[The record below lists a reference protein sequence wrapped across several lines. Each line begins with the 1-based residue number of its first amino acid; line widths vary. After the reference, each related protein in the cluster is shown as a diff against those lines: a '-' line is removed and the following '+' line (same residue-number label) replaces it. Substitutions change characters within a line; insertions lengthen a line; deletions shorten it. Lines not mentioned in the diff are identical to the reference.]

1 MLNQSVQQQ
10 IIDYARR
17 MGIDPSYMLATAE
30 RESNFNPN
38 LGGTGT
44 IRGAYQMTRA
54 LRQQYGVPEGNATL
68 EQQSAGFHK
77 YTDDLRKDMAKRMGR
92 DPTDSELYMGHHFG
106 PYRASKM
113 AMGQYHPNTPVQQIF
128 SPLEL
133 RGNKHIVNAG
143 TTGRL
148 TQQTMGDM
156 DRRLSKYNGQGGQD
170 PMLAGGPPGR
180 GDGMLPDD
188 FSEYAEG
195 YDKTK
200 QASAGGAV
208 DDFSEFA
215 DKMSKPAPKATKPE
229 QPPEGLIPVRP
240 EDTEKAFGPPA
251 GLFHVE
257 PFQLG
262 AL

>member
-17 MGIDPSYMLATAE
+17 NGIDPSYMLATAE
-30 RESNFNPN
+30 RESSFNPN

-44 IRGAYQMTRA
+44 IKGAYQMTRA
-54 LRQQYGVPEGNATL
+54 LRQQYGIPEHGATL
-68 EQQSAGFHK
+68 EQQNAGFHK
-77 YTDDLRKDMAKRMGR
+77 YTDDLRKDMSRRMGR

-113 AMGQYHPNTPVQQIF
+113 ATGQYHPNTPVQQIF
-128 SPLEL
+128 NPLEM
-133 RGNKHIVNAG
+133 RGNPHFARAG
-143 TTGRL
+143 TVGNL
-148 TQQTMGDM
+148 TQQTLGDM
-156 DRRLSKYNGQGGQD
+156 DRRLGKYTGEKPQD
-170 PMLAGGPPGR
+170 PLLAGGPPGR
-180 GDGMLPDD
+180 GEPDD

-200 QASAGGAV
+200 QAAGNSAA

-215 DKMSKPAPKATKPE
+215 APSKPAPKATKAE
-229 QPPEGLIPVRP
+229 QPPAPEGLIPVRT
-240 EDTEKAFGPPA
+240 EDTQKAFGPPPD
-251 GLFHVE
+251 LFHVE

-262 AL
+262 AM